1 MPFDTSHSTM
11 THIQQTLQ
19 KIDSID
25 LTQDDAIDTI
35 YKIVSTELRKLPIF
49 MTDLIVGE
57 PLVRSRY
64 LTDKEDFHHTI
75 QDYSYN
81 PFPEYIKVGR
91 ANYVGQQI
99 FYGSR
104 FRVTSLGEVRFI
116 YANREKDEARYS
128 LGRWEVRD
136 KLQLAAIVTPEL
148 IRKHNAK
155 ELFGLADFIE
165 ETEQEYKNDPD
176 LSGFIDIYRYMASKY
191 TEAVQEEEEHKYKIT
206 AVFSNFIYSKLPI
219 ADGILY
225 QSVQYPENFNVAIKK
240 EVVDRNKIQLTF
252 AARQKYLRTG
262 HLNYKEDES
271 IQTTNI
277 DYKTGKI
284 TW

>member
-1 MPFDTSHSTM
+1 M

-19 KIDSID
+19 KIDEVD
-25 LTQDDAIDTI
+25 LNENEAIETI
-35 YKIVSTELRKLPIF
+35 YKIVSIELRKLPIF
-49 MTDLIVGE
+49 MTDLVVGE

-75 QDYSYN
+75 QDFSYN
-81 PFPEYIKVGR
+81 PFPECIKVGR
-91 ANYVGQQI
+91 ANYVGQQV

-128 LGRWEVRD
+128 LGRWEIRD

-148 IRKHNAK
+148 IRKHNTR
-155 ELFGLADFIE
+155 ELYGLADFIE
-165 ETEQEYKNDPD
+165 KTEQEYKNDPE
-176 LSGFIDIYRYMASKY
+176 LSGFVDIYRYMATKFS
-191 TEAVQEEEEHKYKIT
+191 EAIQEGEEHKYKIT
-206 AVFSNFIYSKLPI
+206 AVFSNFIYSKLQI

-240 EVVDRNKIQLTF
+240 EVVDQNKIQLTF
-252 AARQKYLRTG
+252 AVRQKYLRTG
-262 HLNYKEDES
+262 HLNYTEDES
-271 IQTTNI
+271 IQATNI
-277 DYKTGKI
+277 DYNSGKI

>member
-1 MPFDTSHSTM
+1 M

-25 LTQDDAIDTI
+25 LTRDDAIDTI
-35 YKIVSTELRKLPIF
+35 YKVVSTELRKLPIF
-49 MTDLIVGE
+49 MTNLIVGE

-64 LTDKEDFHHTI
+64 LTEKEDFHHTI

-176 LSGFIDIYRYMASKY
+176 LSGFIDTYRYMASKY
-191 TEAVQEEEEHKYKIT
+191 TEAVQEGEEHKYKIT

-240 EVVDRNKIQLTF
+240 EVVDQNKIQMTF
-252 AARQKYLRTG
+252 AARQKYLRAG
-262 HLNYKEDES
+262 HLKYKEDES

>member
-1 MPFDTSHSTM
+1 MPFDTSHLAM

-19 KIDSID
+19 KIDNID

-49 MTDLIVGE
+49 MTDLVVGE

-75 QDYSYN
+75 QEYSYN

-116 YANREKDEARYS
+116 YANREKDEAKYS
-128 LGRWEVRD
+128 LGRWEVRE

-165 ETEQEYKNDPD
+165 KTEQEFKNDPE
-176 LSGFIDIYRYMASKY
+176 LSGFINIFRYMASKY
-191 TEAVQEEEEHKYKIT
+191 TEAIQEGEEHKYKIT
-206 AVFSNFIYSKLPI
+206 AVFSNFIYSKLQI

-240 EVVDRNKIQLTF
+240 EVVDQNKIQMTF

-262 HLNYKEDES
+262 DLNYKEDES
-271 IQTTNI
+271 VQTTNI

>member
-64 LTDKEDFHHTI
+64 LTDKEDIHHTI